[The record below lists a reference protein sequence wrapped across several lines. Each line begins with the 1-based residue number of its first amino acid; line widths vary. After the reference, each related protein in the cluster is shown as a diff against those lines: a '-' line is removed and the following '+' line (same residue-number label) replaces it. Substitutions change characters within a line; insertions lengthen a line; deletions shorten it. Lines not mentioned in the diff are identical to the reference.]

1 MKVFFF
7 QYVVEEI
14 VFKNEASANERMKC
28 NGSRGSIT
36 EDEEEHFLSL
46 SFFFSIS
53 VIDCIRLHG
62 VHSEVTCSDFHLC
75 LKMDTRR
82 NGD

>member
-1 MKVFFF
+1 MKGFFF
-7 QYVVEEI
+7 LYVVEDI

-36 EDEEEHFLSL
+36 EDEEDNFLSL
-46 SFFFSIS
+46 FFSTS

-75 LKMDTRR
+75 LKMDTSGS
-82 NGD
+82 GD